1 MWFSRG
7 TRFLLT
13 RGEYGEISTGIWP
26 VLLTRA
32 VCAPGVGSTDV
43 PFHASALSGQ
53 TRRLACRGVSADPCK
68 RQSFVTRE
76 LSILR
81 GALARGPPDHHL
93 TSLFSKMDL
102 RNTTPTRRN
111 R

>member
-32 VCAPGVGSTDV
+32 VCAPAVGSTDV

-81 GALARGPPDHHL
+81 GMLARGPPDHPCDP
-93 TSLFSKMDL
+93 FSQKGFAQSAA
-102 RNTTPTRRN
+102 TIRR
-111 R
+111 